1 VRVLKRMATVP
12 RRDLAAAARHVD
24 KDEGAVEHVDLTA
37 RHEDDRPTLAD
48 RQPMPG
54 ARSKTG

>member
-1 VRVLKRMATVP
+1 MATVP